1 LPDFALFA
9 VLNAGIEELHLDSK
23 AGNALKRAGTPISGS
38 VSGFRD
44 GLQQVLLN
52 RPQPTA

>member
-9 VLNAGIEELHLDSK
+9 VSNAGIEELHLDSK
-23 AGNALKRAGTPISGS
+23 AGNALKRVPMLFSSGS

-44 GLQQVLLN
+44 GLQ
-52 RPQPTA
+52 